1 MQKIFV
7 NGSFDILH
15 VGHIRLLQYARS
27 LGDTLLVAI
36 DTDRRIKEL
45 KGDSRPINTQAE
57 RVEML
62 MALASID
69 EVKTF
74 DSDNDLIDIIRTY
87 EPDIMVKG
95 SDYKDQ
101 PIVGSEF
108 CKKIVFYDR
117 IDEYSTT
124 KKIQDI
130 INR

>member
-1 MQKIFV
+1 MIKFLDLQKINHQYQEQFQQKMKLV
-7 NGSFDILH
+7 SDKGWFIL
-15 VGHIRLLQYARS
+15 G
-27 LGDTLLVAI
+27 
-36 DTDRRIKEL
+36 
-45 KGDSRPINTQAE
+45 
-57 RVEML
+57 
-62 MALASID
+62 D